1 MVAAGTARVD
11 NERLTMADQA
21 SSRKDGVEL
30 KDVSNHLGVQIPGGD
45 DVGLTH
51 GSDAPSHA
59 VTAYETWNQSN
70 TNIFKTM
77 STFFGFVIMGA
88 NDAAYGAIIPY
99 LGPFYNVSYTVV
111 SLVFLSPL
119 VGYVSSALLNNYL
132 HKTVGQRGVAI
143 IGPSAHL
150 MAYIIICLHP
160 PYPVLV
166 IVFIL
171 AGFGN
176 GILDAAWNAWIGNLA
191 HPNEILGFLHAFYG
205 AGAVISPLIATTL
218 ITRADMGWYSFYY
231 IMVSIPSSDEAPATC

>member
-1 MVAAGTARVD
+1 MTI
-11 NERLTMADQA
+11 QA
-21 SSRKDGVEL
+21 SSPKDTMEL
-30 KDVSNHLGVQIPGGD
+30 QDVSNHLGTQTPLDDEGG
-45 DVGLTH
+45 LSK
-51 GSDAPSHA
+51 GSDIPSHA
-59 VTAYETWNQSN
+59 VSAYERWNQSN
-70 TNIFKTM
+70 SNIFKTM
-77 STFFGFVIMGA
+77 STFFGFIIMGA

-99 LGPFYNVSYTVV
+99 LGPYYKVSYTIV

-132 HKTVGQRGVAI
+132 HKTLGQRGVAI

-150 MAYIIICLHP
+150 IAYIIICLHP

-176 GILDAAWNAWIGNLA
+176 GVLDAAWNAWIGNLA

-218 ITRADMGWYSFYY
+218 ITRANMGWYSFYY
-231 IMVSIPSSDEAPATC
+231 IMVNMPSS